1 MRISVA
7 EAEGQL
13 PKLVKLAQTGV
24 DVILTEDGKVD
35 LQLVPISRS
44 PLPPGERMKVFQE
57 ARQRSREK
65 GPAFDTDAARS
76 QDFLYD
82 DDGLPA

>member
-35 LQLVPISRS
+35 LQLVPISR
-44 PLPPGERMKVFQE
+44 
-57 ARQRSREK
+57 
-65 GPAFDTDAARS
+65 
-76 QDFLYD
+76 
-82 DDGLPA
+82 LPA